1 MTYSDPS
8 YEPPEV
14 LPPTPEPEPTPP
26 PQIRIALPQVQPIVT
41 YALIGVTVVIF
52 LIQQATQSFMGL
64 DIPAQIGIK
73 YNPYIDQGQ
82 FWRLITPIFL
92 HGSIMHIGFNMYA
105 VYILGRELERFYGHF
120 RFFLLYLAGG
130 FAGVVASYLLTS
142 APSLGAS
149 TSTFGLLAAY
159 GVLAYRNKRIF
170 GSRSQQVLR
179 NIIQVAV
186 LNFLIG
192 LSPGI
197 DNWAH
202 LGGALGGIGLA
213 WFGGP
218 VLNVGGEVPLLKL
231 EDKRPM
237 SQFLLAFVG
246 VILVFSSMALLI
258 GGAGL

>member
-14 LPPTPEPEPTPP
+14 IPPTPEPEPTPP

-64 DIPAQIGIK
+64 DIPAQFGIK

-82 FWRLITPIFL
+82 YWRLITPIFL

-192 LSPGI
+192 LSPGSTI
-197 DNWAH
+197 GRTWA
-202 LGGALGGIGLA
+202 ALWAGLA
-213 WFGGP
+213 WPG
-218 VLNVGGEVPLLKL
+218 LVGLCSMWGEKF
-231 EDKRPM
+231 R
-237 SQFLLAFVG
+237 
-246 VILVFSSMALLI
+246 SSNWKTNAQCRSSCWHLS
-258 GGAGL
+258 A